1 MLSYLL
7 IGLPLGFYAAL
18 SPGPFQAFLLS
29 QSLKKGWKSTLP
41 AAFAPLLSD
50 GPIVTLVL
58 LILTQTP
65 AGFLT
70 ALRIIGGVF
79 VLYLG
84 WRAFG
89 DIQKTDVFLSP
100 TETSKQQNLWQAVL
114 MNALSPNPYIFW
126 SLVAGPILLEGWRQS
141 PALGVGF
148 LLGFYGM
155 LVGGFAA
162 LIIIF
167 ATARHLGE
175 KVTRTLGI
183 VSAVALALFGFYQ
196 IWMGILELIRVVA
209 Q

>member
-1 MLSYLL
+1 MLGYLL
-7 IGLPLGFYAAL
+7 IGVPLGFYASL
-18 SPGPFQAFLLS
+18 SPGPFQAYLLS
-29 QSLKKGWKSTLP
+29 QSLKNGWKRTLP

-65 AGFLT
+65 DGFLT

-84 WRAFG
+84 WRAFR
-89 DIQKTDVFLSP
+89 DIQKMDSLLSSA
-100 TETSKQQNLWQAVL
+100 ETSKQQNLWQAVL
-114 MNALSPNPYIFW
+114 MNGLSPSPYIFW

-141 PALGVGF
+141 PALGIGF

-155 LVGGFAA
+155 LVGGFAG

-167 ATARHLGE
+167 ATARRLGD
-175 KVTRTLGI
+175 KVTRVLGI
-183 VSAVALALFGFYQ
+183 ISAVALALFGLYQ
-196 IWMGILELIRVVA
+196 IWMGVLELL
-209 Q
+209 

>member
-1 MLSYLL
+1 MLGYLL
-7 IGLPLGFYAAL
+7 IGVPLGFYASL
-18 SPGPFQAFLLS
+18 SPGPFQAYLLS
-29 QSLKKGWKSTLP
+29 QSLKNGWKRTLP

-65 AGFLT
+65 GGFLT

-84 WRAFG
+84 WRAFR
-89 DIQKTDVFLSP
+89 DIQKMDSLLSSA
-100 TETSKQQNLWQAVL
+100 ETSKQQNLWQAVL
-114 MNALSPNPYIFW
+114 MNGLSPSPYIFW

-141 PALGVGF
+141 PALGIGF

-155 LVGGFAA
+155 LVGGFAG

-167 ATARHLGE
+167 ATARRLGD
-175 KVTRTLGI
+175 KVTRVLGI
-183 VSAVALALFGFYQ
+183 ISAVALALFGLYQ
-196 IWMGILELIRVVA
+196 IWMGVLELL
-209 Q
+209 

>member
-1 MLSYLL
+1 MLGYLL
-7 IGLPLGFYAAL
+7 TGLPLGFYAAL

-29 QSLKKGWKSTLP
+29 RSLKNGWKRTLP

-65 AGFLT
+65 DGFLT

-84 WRAFG
+84 WRAF
-89 DIQKTDVFLSP
+89 DDVQKADVLLAL
-100 TETSKQQNLWQAVL
+100 TEVSKQKNLWQAVL
-114 MNALSPNPYIFW
+114 MNGLNPNPYIFW
-126 SLVAGPILLEGWRQS
+126 SLVAGPILLDGWRQS
-141 PALGVGF
+141 PVLGVGF
-148 LLGFYGM
+148 LLGFYGA

-162 LIIIF
+162 LIIVF

-183 VSAVALALFGFYQ
+183 VSAVALVLFGLYQ
-196 IWMGILELIRVVA
+196 IWMGISELL
-209 Q
+209 